1 MSSGYLVQ
9 VPHFIGGQTGPG
21 RLNARPMMAHSSLSP
36 ALLTAQKNS
45 YDAILLPKFLYL
57 QNRINIC
64 VQSALGYLRYKLNIN
79 IKYYFGNLFWYFINS
94 TICQFLEIVHIMEI
108 DS

>member
-9 VPHFIGGQTGPG
+9 VPHFIGGQTGPA

-36 ALLTAQKNS
+36 ALFTFTQQNS
-45 YDAILLPKFLYL
+45 YDAILSPKFLNL

-64 VQSALGYLRYKLNIN
+64 VQSALGYLKYKLSIN

-94 TICQFLEIVHIMEI
+94 TICQCLEIVDII
-108 DS
+108 

>member
-1 MSSGYLVQ
+1 MLVSSGYLLQ

-21 RLNARPMMAHSSLSP
+21 RLNARPIMARSSLSP
-36 ALLTAQKNS
+36 ALLTTQQNR
-45 YDAILLPKFLYL
+45 YDAILLTKFLYL

-94 TICQFLEIVHIMEI
+94 TICQCLEIVDII
-108 DS
+108 